1 MTEAMYVAALEEIF
15 KLTLRSEGKRERKT
29 RAICVQ
35 LLGERRCNFLSASDE
50 IARAKKLL
58 QQPHCAASRKNAES
72 AKATDATLL
81 QEGKR

>member
-1 MTEAMYVAALEEIF
+1 MTEAVYIAALEEIF
-15 KLTLRSEGKRERKT
+15 KLTLRSDGKRERKT

-35 LLGERRCNFLSASDE
+35 LLGERRCGFLRATDAL
-50 IARAKKLL
+50 ARAQAKETS
-58 QQPHCAASRKNAES
+58 QPHCAASRRAES